1 MTPLDKTLKRELN
14 IKGHPFVVTISPEE
28 LRITPKGARKGLQLR
43 WDDLVSGDA
52 ALSAA
57 LNASV
62 GSISHPDSSREEPPS
77 ES

>member
-1 MTPLDKTLKRELN
+1 MTPPDKTLKRELN

-62 GSISHPDSSREEPPS
+62 GSISQPGEPSSQS
-77 ES
+77 

>member
-62 GSISHPDSSREEPPS
+62 GSISQPEEPS
-77 ES
+77 SGS